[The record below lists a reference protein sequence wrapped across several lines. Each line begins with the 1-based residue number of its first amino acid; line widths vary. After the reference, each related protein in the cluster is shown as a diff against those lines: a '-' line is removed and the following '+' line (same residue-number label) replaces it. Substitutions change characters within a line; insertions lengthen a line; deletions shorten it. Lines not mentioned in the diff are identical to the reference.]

1 MCVCVC
7 LSVSVYIDDCVFCVP
22 EFVSGLVGKN
32 DGNACCHQNQRVHR
46 KKELNQVQSRA
57 FYSRTGRR
65 REVVYSMRMKQL
77 KKTGAHCTTTYV
89 KTRLKIW

>member
-1 MCVCVC
+1 MCVC
-7 LSVSVYIDDCVFCVP
+7 LSVSVYTDDCVFCAP

-57 FYSRTGRR
+57 FTAGRADG
-65 REVVYSMRMKQL
+65 EKW
-77 KKTGAHCTTTYV
+77 CTA
-89 KTRLKIW
+89 